1 MAGMKSVGH
10 WAPVCQKF
18 TKAVVME
25 DARRGGSG
33 QIVTCPE
40 CREKFG
46 LHRVGNEGTL
56 TSGVKIYVLEH

>member
-1 MAGMKSVGH
+1 MSEV
-10 WAPVCQKF
+10 
-18 TKAVVME
+18 TEAVVME

-46 LHRVGNEGTL
+46 LHHVGNEGTL
-56 TSGVKIYVLEH
+56 TSGFKIYVLEH